1 MLLLPVVSS
10 ISPNANVYVNS
21 FVPVGFVFCKQKK
34 QIGIF
39 KSGII
44 NHEIFNVFA

>member
-1 MLLLPVVSS
+1 MLLLPVVSF

-21 FVPVGFVFCKQKK
+21 SVPVGFVYCKQKG
-34 QIGIF
+34 QIRLL

-44 NHEIFNVFA
+44 KHEIFNVFA